1 MPLLDVADLR
11 VRFKTEAGSVQA
23 LRGVNFSV
31 EAGESV
37 GIVGESGSGKSVS
50 MLSVM
55 GLLPPNAAVSAE
67 RLSFGGRDVAGMT
80 GREMRQLRGGDIGM
94 IFQDPMTSLNP
105 LLTVGHQLAEPL
117 RIHMRLS
124 KKEARDRAVELMRMT
139 EISAPESRLRQYPH
153 ELSGGLRQRVMIA
166 MAIAC
171 DPKLLIADEPTTALD
186 VTIQAQVLDI
196 LVGLKEKLGMGIVLI
211 THDMGVIAGLCSRVV
226 VMYGG
231 LICEYGAVREI
242 FYDTRHPYTRGLL
255 RSIPDSDP
263 VVKKRLVP
271 IPGSPPDMLK
281 PPEGCPFAP
290 RCESTMKICLT
301 HAPEPTRISET
312 HSASCWMLRGQ
323 MDAA

>member
-1 MPLLDVADLR
+1 MPLLDVSNLK

-23 LRGVNFSV
+23 LRGVSVRV

-55 GLLPPNAAVSAE
+55 GLLPPNASVAAD
-67 RLSFGGRDVAGMT
+67 RLAFNGRDIVGMT
-80 GREMRQLRGGDIGM
+80 RREMRRLRGGEISM

-105 LLTVGHQLAEPL
+105 LLTVGQQLSEPM
-117 RIHMRLS
+117 RIHMRMGKASAL
-124 KKEARDRAVELMRMT
+124 ERAIELMRMT

-171 DPKLLIADEPTTALD
+171 NPKLLIADEPTTALD
-186 VTIQAQVLDI
+186 VTIQAQILDI
-196 LVGLKEKLGMGIVLI
+196 LSELKEKLRMGIVLI
-211 THDMGVIAGLCSRVV
+211 THDMGVIAGLCSRVI

-231 LICEYGAVREI
+231 MICEYGTVREI
-242 FYDTRHPYTRGLL
+242 FYDTRHPYTTGLL

-263 VVKKRLVP
+263 IVKTRLLP
-271 IPGSPPDMLK
+271 IPGSPPDMLR
-281 PPEGCPFAP
+281 PPRGCPFAP
-290 RCESTMKICLT
+290 RCERAMKVCLQYAPESARISDT
-301 HAPEPTRISET
+301 HA
-312 HSASCWMLRGQ
+312 ASCWLLNKPKAR
-323 MDAA
+323 